1 MEFRINDIPFVNFN
15 FQFEKELHNKLGKP
29 NQKCNC
35 NWECGKV
42 YDYEILDDFK
52 DIFKDTDKSE
62 GKADNLTFKDKI
74 FKGKLPLDLSKFG
87 SDLEYTENA
96 SVNVKVEFEI
106 DNKKLFDYLYNG
118 KKN

>member
-42 YDYEILDDFK
+42 YDYEILDNFK
-52 DIFKDTDKSE
+52 DIFKDNDKSE

-74 FKGKLPLDLSKFG
+74 FKGKFTRSNTSK
-87 SDLEYTENA
+87 T
-96 SVNVKVEFEI
+96 KT
-106 DNKKLFDYLYNG
+106 
-118 KKN
+118 